1 MSIWL
6 SVILCALLGYLLG
19 CINPA
24 YLIARARGFDI
35 RSRGSGNAGASNAVI
50 TMGKAAG
57 VFSAIIDIFKAW
69 LAVCLATR
77 YFTALSVGG
86 IPVAGEIAG
95 VACMLGHMF
104 PFYLKFKGGKGF
116 ASYLGMILAINWKVA
131 LCILAAV
138 VILTVLTDYIVVG
151 TVTSVVSFPIYTAI
165 RSGWLP
171 LVILC
176 VATLAILIKHR
187 ENFVRIWNGTEMGL
201 SSAGRGKYK
210 MK

>member
-1 MSIWL
+1 MVL
-6 SVILCALLGYLLG
+6 RYALCAVIAYLLG
-19 CINPA
+19 NFTTGV
-24 YLIARARGFDI
+24 YVTKWFSNLDI
-35 RSRGSGNAGASNAVI
+35 RKVGSGNPGTTNVLR
-50 TMGKAAG
+50 TLGWLP
-57 VFSAIIDIFKAW
+57 SALTLLGDVLKGLLGGWIGYW
-69 LAVCLATR
+69 LAGEMGAR
-77 YFTALSVGG
+77 IGG
-86 IPVAGEIAG
+86 AFAVAGHNWPVFA
-95 VACMLGHMF
+95 
-104 PFYLKFKGGKGF
+104 KFKGGKGF

>member
-104 PFYLKFKGGKGF
+104 PFYGF
-116 ASYLGMILAINWKVA
+116 PRRQRLCLHGRHDPIHGLEGFFAPVLRRASAGFYHRLHLRS
-131 LCILAAV
+131 AAV
-138 VILTVLTDYIVVG
+138 AFRRFPHYPRTDYRQLGGGSDSLPCNSRRVV
-151 TVTSVVSFPIYTAI
+151 PA
-165 RSGWLP
+165 
-171 LVILC
+171 
-176 VATLAILIKHR
+176 HR
-187 ENFVRIWNGTEMGL
+187 QY
-201 SSAGRGKYK
+201 SAYC
-210 MK
+210 

>member
-1 MSIWL
+1 MENG
-6 SVILCALLGYLLG
+6 ILKYLLFALAG
-19 CINPA
+19 YVSGSIMYS
-24 YLIARARGFDI
+24 YLIPKLFCGVDIVKEGEDHNPGMTNVMRCVSVKLGVLCLLLDVAKGFAPVFLAKLYVPDFK
-35 RSRGSGNAGASNAVI
+35 NMLFALVI
-50 TMGKAAG
+50 AA
-57 VFSAIIDIFKAW
+57 
-69 LAVCLATR
+69 
-77 YFTALSVGG
+77 
-86 IPVAGEIAG
+86 PV
-95 VACMLGHMF
+95 LGHAF
-104 PFYLKFKGGKGF
+104 TPILKFKGGKGF

-187 ENFVRIWNGTEMGL
+187 ENFIRIWNGTEMGL